1 MKNKTL
7 SQLQKRRQADKFN
20 TIIFSFLLG
29 AVFTALIYFLAIHF
43 GYIQLI
49 ILK

>member
-1 MKNKTL
+1 MQNKTL
-7 SQLQKRRQADKFN
+7 NQLQKRRQIDKFD
-20 TIIFSFLLG
+20 TIIFGFLLG

-43 GYIQLI
+43 GCIQLI